1 MNDGGDDDKEGV
13 GQVTQKPHLHRLDG
27 GRAGEGGGDR
37 EIHRGE
43 HHHTGDVHCHWSIS
57 GLCKVSGK
65 SDQSEDCTHI
75 TCDQQ
80 LRSVVCLQ
88 INCGLKFEFVKYFAN
103 K

>member
-43 HHHTGDVHCHWSIS
+43 HHHAGDVH
-57 GLCKVSGK
+57 
-65 SDQSEDCTHI
+65 SDDQFLIKKCSVRI
-75 TCDQQ
+75 T
-80 LRSVVCLQ
+80 
-88 INCGLKFEFVKYFAN
+88 YT
-103 K
+103 